1 MSAVVKR
8 AKQDAEALA
17 VDDGDGDDDDIDLCA
32 LSLFLLSFW
41 LLSSFLFS
49 PLLLLSSAN
58 FLSCTLAFTAFVA
71 VPHPNHKKTLPPSP
85 IAFGRVH
92 YLTGRCI
99 YMCCEEI
106 YTLYK

>member
-49 PLLLLSSAN
+49 PFSYCRVQTFSVVHSRSLLS
-58 FLSCTLAFTAFVA
+58 LLCPTPTT
-71 VPHPNHKKTLPPSP
+71 KKPSP
-85 IAFGRVH
+85 LLR
-92 YLTGRCI
+92 LPLEECI
-99 YMCCEEI
+99 
-106 YTLYK
+106 T